1 MCSKQLRRL
10 ILVHRHGDRC
20 PGVLGSN
27 DPQES
32 ASWMNKLHSDN
43 TDAAMLSQFPINSSH
58 ASPKHNTPPI
68 GRLTKRGAQQL
79 TSLGENIRSR
89 YPTVTSRPTVWSS
102 NYKRT
107 QQSAGWLLLGLQAA
121 PGTAITVQEPNFNSI
136 DPFSRYKRISEITT
150 ELAQSEA
157 FLAHEKAKGLDIVQ
171 EKLITMPCFQ
181 TLPFQWFHAVD
192 VLTCHR
198 YHLDVH
204 KPTSIAKLIPSTLA
218 AEQYMVWRFL
228 EYYNNDQVLKLCCG
242 DILSELCELV
252 QLTSLETGVEDGDE
266 IPLTV
271 YSGHDVTVFPLA
283 KVFGHEWQ
291 AWPEYASHLVLEVWQ
306 DEIKVLLNDAAPG
319 CTSGLTVIGSYSHEE
334 FKQIYTNVEAGT
346 MNVLL

>member
-10 ILVHRHGDRC
+10 ILIHRHGDRC

-27 DPQES
+27 DHQEA
-32 ASWMNKLHSDN
+32 ASWMNKLTSDK
-43 TDAAMLSQFPINSSH
+43 TDATVLSQFPINSSH

-89 YPTVTSRPTVWSS
+89 YPTVTSRPDVISS
-102 NYKRT
+102 NYLRT

-121 PGTAITVQEPNFNSI
+121 PGTAINVQESNSNSI

-150 ELAQSEA
+150 EIAQSDA
-157 FLAHEKAKGLDIVQ
+157 FLAHEKAKGMDLIQ
-171 EKLITMPCFQ
+171 EKLITMPCFDNI
-181 TLPFQWFHAVD
+181 PFQWFQAVD

-204 KPTSIAKLIPSTLA
+204 KPISIAKLIPSTLA

-228 EYYNNDQVLKLCCG
+228 EYYKNDQVLQLCCG
-242 DILSELCELV
+242 DILSELV
-252 QLTSLETGVEDGDE
+252 QLTSLETVEDGDE

-306 DEIKVLLNDAAPG
+306 DEIRVLLNDEAPG
-319 CTSGLTVIGSYSHEE
+319 CTSGLKVIGSYSQEE